1 MLSLRVVTSPV
12 LVTAEHAGR
21 PILYNSSIGK
31 MSAKTFFTTLM
42 RRVACGDLLQRI
54 PHQHLIVRSREDGGW
69 DVDQNG
75 DPGIVLIGENFS
87 AEEDGGD
94 DASAQVSGQVGRDG
108 DTGEAPDHT
117 RVGQTDDERYADG

>member
-12 LVTAEHAGR
+12 LVTTEHAGR

-31 MSAKTFFTTLM
+31 MSLKALFTTLM
-42 RRVACGDLLQRI
+42 RRVPFGDLLQRI

-75 DPGIVLIGENFS
+75 NPGIMFIGENFS
-87 AEEDGGD
+87 AEEDGSD
-94 DASAQVSGQVGRDG
+94 DASA
-108 DTGEAPDHT
+108 
-117 RVGQTDDERYADG
+117 